1 MGEMKEE
8 DIPKNYDREM
18 KNESETHRLTRR
30 NFEEVK
36 GEQDQV
42 IDNAAIFYL
51 MAKLLR
57 ICKK

>member
-1 MGEMKEE
+1 MIE
-8 DIPKNYDREM
+8 RC
-18 KNESETHRLTRR
+18 KNEGETHRLTRR

-51 MAKLLR
+51 MAKLQG
-57 ICKK
+57 ICRK